1 MDSGDPSW
9 QYFYESDSAAVF
21 AAVGRSWRFVPIRFF
36 IAFVLVRVQHM
47 VVSELAF
54 DAGEGQVRHE
64 LVADS
69 DRLNIWDDVHDEEE
83 VVGHCE
89 DVSGVETGWHKVLS

>member
-1 MDSGDPSW
+1 M
-9 QYFYESDSAAVF
+9 
-21 AAVGRSWRFVPIRFF
+21 GRSWRFVPIRFF

-69 DRLNIWDDVHDEEE
+69 DRLNI
-83 VVGHCE
+83 
-89 DVSGVETGWHKVLS
+89 